1 MYAFS
6 FYLLFFSFWICTN
19 LVYHIKICRVVVS
32 TLQNFVRMY
41 VRALEENCKQLEFKK
56 KRAQKE
62 AEKEKMKLD
71 LSKKESEN
79 LIQQPPVKS
88 HDIK

>member
-1 MYAFS
+1 
-6 FYLLFFSFWICTN
+6 
-19 LVYHIKICRVVVS
+19 
-32 TLQNFVRMY
+32 MY